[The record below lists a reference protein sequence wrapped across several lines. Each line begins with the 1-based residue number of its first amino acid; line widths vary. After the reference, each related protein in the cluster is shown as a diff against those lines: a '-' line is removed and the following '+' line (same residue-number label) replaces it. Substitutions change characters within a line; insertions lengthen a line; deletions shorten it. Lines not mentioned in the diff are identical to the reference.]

1 MLKNVILKI
10 MQKNGLELIL
20 VANQTQLLKN
30 MNILLINI
38 LFHTSELLNYLTLK
52 KWIFNNYKVI

>member
-38 LFHTSELLNYLTLK
+38 LFHTSELLNYLT
-52 KWIFNNYKVI
+52 

>member
-10 MQKNGLELIL
+10 MQKNGLKLIL